1 MFSLFILLVLIRIAN
16 KYLDKDADKLA
27 ALAKP
32 DRENNIQNYFPFVF
46 HFSIIVL
53 IIVSCFMPSVL
64 NRDSIHILVSDGIF
78 QFVST
83 LLIFI
88 ISIINPFIA
97 ISPTIKDKIEQS
109 ASDKNLEWLKWFTKG
124 YNWQLIKA
132 LACILIV
139 AYFIHSGYL
148 VIPSLNQGTLS
159 GIAIILILFFL
170 FGNIVQ
176 LLKNPTQFKNR
187 TLFRLSMLYR
197 SFKLSF
203 FISIALIISIFL
215 ASVIL
220 KLPTEK
226 LVNIEGVILLV
237 YNVVMA
243 YNEFKI
249 INDTSVVPVLQ

>member
-27 ALAKP
+27 VFAKP
-32 DRENNIQNYFPFVF
+32 GSGNTIQNYFPFVF
-46 HFSIIVL
+46 HFLIVIL
-53 IIVSCFMPSVL
+53 ILVSCFIPLVL
-64 NRDSIHILVSDGIF
+64 NKDRIHILVSDGIF

-88 ISIINPFIA
+88 ISIINPFIP
-97 ISPTIKDKIEQS
+97 ISSGIKDKIQQDS
-109 ASDKNLEWLKWFTKG
+109 ADKNLEWLKWFTKG
-124 YNWQLIKA
+124 YNWQLVKA
-132 LACILIV
+132 LTCILIV
-139 AYFIHSGYL
+139 TYFIHSGYL
-148 VIPSLNQGTLS
+148 VIPRLNQGTLS
-159 GIAIILILFFL
+159 GVAIILILFFL
-170 FGNIVQ
+170 FGNILQ
-176 LLKNPTQFKNR
+176 LIKNPTLFKNR

-203 FISIALIISIFL
+203 IISIVL
-215 ASVIL
+215 IIVILITSVIL
-220 KLPTEK
+220 KLPIEK

-249 INDTSVVPVLQ
+249 INDTSLAP